1 MYDNLVIKKKEINIL
16 GNARQWI
23 RGLRIHKGYN
33 ATPNRNS
40 SLIGHTQHFMLQM
53 QWWTGW
59 HSPQKPQIARSPFPH
74 SPSILHAAPC
84 DTLLFHDVSLI
95 FTNIPL
101 LPPAH
106 LFRVT
111 CQPCTCWMVFS
122 SLSLKCGICNFAFPR
137 CLAQQSCADSL
148 TALSHR
154 WYHCKKNFHPLQN
167 RMLNRMKC
175 RGVWSREQVFCS
187 YWERNQSQ
195 SGGKAEVSKTPN
207 LFLWYVL

>member
-1 MYDNLVIKKKEINIL
+1 MQLQTETVLSLGTRSTSCCRCSGGQGGIHHRNPKLPEALSLTHLPFFMQPLVTHCFFMMSVSFSPTSPCFL
-16 GNARQWI
+16 Q
-23 RGLRIHKGYN
+23 L
-33 ATPNRNS
+33 T
-40 SLIGHTQHFMLQM
+40 SL
-53 QWWTGW
+53 
-59 HSPQKPQIARSPFPH
+59 S
-74 SPSILHAAPC
+74 
-84 DTLLFHDVSLI
+84 
-95 FTNIPL
+95 
-101 LPPAH
+101 
-106 LFRVT
+106 RVT
-111 CQPCTCWMVFS
+111 CQPCTCWMEFS

-187 YWERNQSQ
+187 HWERNQSQ
-195 SGGKAEVSKTPN
+195 SGGKAEVSKTLN

>member
-1 MYDNLVIKKKEINIL
+1 
-16 GNARQWI
+16 
-23 RGLRIHKGYN
+23 
-33 ATPNRNS
+33 
-40 SLIGHTQHFMLQM
+40 MLQM

-84 DTLLFHDVSLI
+84 DTLLFIMPVSFSPTSPCFLQL
-95 FTNIPL
+95 TSL
-101 LPPAH
+101 S
-106 LFRVT
+106 RVT
-111 CQPCTCWMVFS
+111 CQPCTCWMEFS
-122 SLSLKCGICNFAFPR
+122 SLSLKCRICNFAFPR

-154 WYHCKKNFHPLQN
+154 WYHCKKIFHPLQN
-167 RMLNRMKC
+167 RMLNWMKC

-187 YWERNQSQ
+187 HWERNQSQ
-195 SGGKAEVSKTPN
+195 SGGKAEVSKTLN